1 MIKPTKHSMTPEM
14 VRVSLIVA
22 CGLFMEQLDGSI
34 IATALP
40 SIARSLHTDP
50 LHLNLAITS
59 YMFSLAVFI
68 PLSGWVADRLGARTV
83 FRSAIVI
90 FTLGSVLCGLSFDLF
105 TLVLS
110 RIIQGIGGAMMV
122 PVGRLILLR
131 TVPKS
136 GLVDAMA
143 WVSAPALLG
152 PVMGPPIGGLIV
164 SVMSWRWI
172 FFINVPIGIAGFI
185 LATLFID
192 NIRGRTR
199 EKLDFM
205 GFALVGTSMAGLV
218 FAFET
223 AGRHLVP
230 DWLILTMLGV
240 GIVAML
246 AYLRHA
252 ARIDLPVIDF
262 KLLRYNTYRISILG
276 GSLFRVAIGA
286 LPFLMPLM
294 LQYGFGLSPAASGF
308 ITLASAAGMVL
319 LRIIA
324 TYVLRHFGFK
334 RALLFCAVINAFF
347 MGGCALFTR
356 LTPQSVIF
364 IFLLVGG
371 MFRSLEFTALN
382 TIAYADMPEKYL
394 SRANTLYNMLQQLML
409 SMGVAVGASFL
420 NLTLLFK
427 HKTMLGEADFAP
439 TFMMIGLFSIVS
451 LFFFSKL
458 SPNAGAD
465 MSGHRVRGEEVERR
479 GTA

>member
-1 MIKPTKHSMTPEM
+1 MTPAM
-14 VRVSLIVA
+14 IRVSLIVA

-40 SIARSLHTDP
+40 KIAQSLQTEP

-83 FRSAIVI
+83 FKSAIIV
-90 FTLGSVLCGLSFDLF
+90 FTLGSILCGLSFDLF
-105 TLVLS
+105 SLVIS
-110 RIIQGIGGAMMV
+110 RILQGIGGAMMV

-152 PVMGPPIGGLIV
+152 PVLGPPIGGLIV
-164 SVMSWRWI
+164 SAFSWRWI
-172 FFINVPIGIAGFI
+172 FFINVPIGIAGYI
-185 LATLFID
+185 LSALYID

-199 EKLDFM
+199 EKLDIP
-205 GFALVGTSMAGLV
+205 GFLLVGASMAGMV

-223 AGRHLVP
+223 VGRHLVP
-230 DWLILTMLGV
+230 DWLVASMLGL
-240 GIVAML
+240 GIVCMIG
-246 AYLRHA
+246 YLRHA
-252 ARIDLPVIDF
+252 TRIELPIIDF
-262 KLLRYNTYRISILG
+262 KLLRYKTYRISIFG
-276 GSLFRVAIGA
+276 GSLFRIAIGA

-294 LQYGFGLSPAASGF
+294 LQYGFGMTPAASGF

-324 TYVLRHFGFK
+324 TAVLRQFGFK
-334 RALLFCAVINAFF
+334 RVLLVTAVINAIF
-347 MGGCALFTR
+347 MGGCALFTHM
-356 LTPQSVIF
+356 TPQSVIF
-364 IFLLVGG
+364 IFLLIGG
-371 MFRSLEFTALN
+371 IFRSLEFTALN

-420 NLTLLFK
+420 NLTLYFRHETALS
-427 HKTMLGEADFAP
+427 EPAFAP
-439 TFMMIGLFSIVS
+439 TFTTIGLFSIVS
-451 LFFFSKL
+451 LLFFTKL
-458 SPNAGAD
+458 SPQAGGD
-465 MSGHRVRGEEVERR
+465 MSGHRVSGEEVERR
-479 GTA
+479 GMS